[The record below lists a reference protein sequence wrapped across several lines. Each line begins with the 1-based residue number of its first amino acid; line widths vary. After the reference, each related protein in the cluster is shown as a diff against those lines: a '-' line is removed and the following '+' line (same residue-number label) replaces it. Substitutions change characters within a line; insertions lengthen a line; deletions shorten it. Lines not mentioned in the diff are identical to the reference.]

1 MTEEVTKLTV
11 DQKLDMIM
19 EAVSFQA
26 KLLTSALIAFD
37 KKLQLSSQTESKLIK
52 PNGLI

>member
-1 MTEEVTKLTV
+1 MTEEVKYTV

-37 KKLQLSSQTESKLIK
+37 KKLQLGDSKLIK
-52 PNGLI
+52 PTGLI

>member
-1 MTEEVTKLTV
+1 MTEEQEVQELTV

-37 KKLQLSSQTESKLIK
+37 KQLQLQEPKSKIIK
-52 PNGLI
+52 I